1 MVYPKRIVP
10 TFKGWTDQLLR
21 DRQTEDITRNR
32 FGQGDLVL
40 HPADNA
46 KEDADYDEVNQ
57 GDMQQDDHGSA
68 DEGVQTETG
77 EGRGKTKR
85 DGRRRTSKRKP
96 QTAPSDT
103 ESGGEDMEEVS
114 SLQLFSS
121 QPCHIEAPKCC
132 RCHGGATVVTPW
144 CHSGATVVPQW

>member
-68 DEGVQTETG
+68 DEGEQTETG
-77 EGRGKTKR
+77 EGRGKTKI
-85 DGRRRTSKRKP
+85 DGRRTSKRKP

-114 SLQLFSS
+114 IF
-121 QPCHIEAPKCC
+121 
-132 RCHGGATVVTPW
+132 
-144 CHSGATVVPQW
+144 